1 MYLLEI
7 TRLNSLNTLNSIK
20 PIGSTNKT
28 LQCRK
33 LLIAQTNKNH
43 EILTYCYGKL
53 NSFIYRAVVFEYP
66 PVKKIFYQTYER
78 GKTRTGKKTYFIGWW
93 RI

>member
-33 LLIAQTNKNH
+33 LLIAQTKKNH

-66 PVKKIFYQTYER
+66 PVKKIF
-78 GKTRTGKKTYFIGWW
+78 TRHTKEVRPEQVKQTYFIGWW